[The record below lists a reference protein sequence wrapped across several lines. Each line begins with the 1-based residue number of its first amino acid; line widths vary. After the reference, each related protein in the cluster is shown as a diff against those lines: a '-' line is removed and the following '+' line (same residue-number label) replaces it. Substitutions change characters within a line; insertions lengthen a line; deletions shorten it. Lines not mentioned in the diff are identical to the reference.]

1 MEEIIHVSSE
11 SNQTS
16 SLTDYTESV
25 VNASTAFLRS
35 LNH

>member
-16 SLTDYTESV
+16 SLTGLYGKRSKM
-25 VNASTAFLRS
+25 LRQRS
-35 LNH
+35 